1 MIKIKK
7 EIVEQVKRSMS
18 KDYEYIPKILERL
31 DTKIRGMI
39 DILLES
45 GHRGPKMFV
54 AFYESLSNGLEN
66 LGIPKEERYKVIFHV
81 TVHKEFVLKAKGQ
94 LPMLDMSWGNLSKI
108 FGSKRKLVFNIF
120 IPREILY
127 KYDRKKRDSL
137 LQNIYR
143 YINA

>member
-66 LGIPKEERYKVIFHV
+66 LGIPKEFDNFEYC
-81 TVHKEFVLKAKGQ
+81 KEIAKYNPEIAKFIVEMYATNNNQLWVMVVLYRFFESELEVRSLKS
-94 LPMLDMSWGNLSKI
+94 LN
-108 FGSKRKLVFNIF
+108 KLNE
-120 IPREILY
+120 P
-127 KYDRKKRDSL
+127 
-137 LQNIYR
+137 
-143 YINA
+143 